1 MTSLSIPFA
10 LDHHGNE
17 VPIDEAER
25 FKANYYRCP
34 ECKEIVN
41 PRKGDQRKY
50 FAHKSGVLDETD
62 CSLSS
67 QADVEE
73 MVEELRTS
81 DIEKGE
87 ENQDI
92 RVYLGEEPG
101 GRLRLFGVLPSLD
114 WSTIPPGVDIDPLL
128 SDIEVSGSGVERTPV
143 GRSFH
148 PSEPEVTFEL
158 DPRSEKYL
166 VEIDG
171 PDRLDDILGEWTAD
185 GPTSGD
191 LFVGDQT
198 RARRFQENRQIK
210 HGEWVYVLADAVDVE
225 LPDIVETYSLAD
237 WTVLAFPARPET
249 EALLEE
255 YSTGLTTDEYGF
267 DADIVLPAHA
277 HPTSDA
283 PISSK
288 PRDAIFVG
296 VVPAPEQDPIF
307 EIVSIP
313 KRHGETVEL
322 ESTGPGNP
330 RYFKSTLPAQGSKR
344 ISVHQRNSSRHR
356 LVHLHAEE
364 DPTEG
369 AQETGIGDIGLSIGH
384 GEDSIHL
391 GPLDEESEYTFPSD
405 FQPQTLPGTI
415 TYTGPEGL
423 NLEITGE
430 FPTTYEGNSPLVRTT
445 TNLESFLPNLSHWVN
460 QGCSSVSVEFDGIG
474 TVELNFSEVTSGGN
488 A

>member
-41 PRKGDQRKY
+41 PRKGDQRQY

-87 ENQDI
+87 ENQKI

-101 GRLRLFGVLPSLD
+101 GRLRLFGVLPSVD

-128 SDIEVSGSGVERTPV
+128 SDIEVSASGVERSPV

-158 DPRSEKYL
+158 DPGSENYRL
-166 VEIDG
+166 AVSG
-171 PDRLDDILGEWTAD
+171 PARLENILGEWTAD
-185 GPTSGD
+185 GPSSGD
-191 LFVGDQT
+191 LFIGDQT
-198 RARRFQENRQIK
+198 RARRFQESRQIK
-210 HGEWVYVLADAVDVE
+210 HGEWVYVLADAVDIE
-225 LPDIVETYSLAD
+225 LPDIVGTYSLAD

-267 DADIVLPAHA
+267 DADVVLPAHA

-288 PRDAIFVG
+288 PRDTIFVG
-296 VVPAPEQDPIF
+296 VVPASEQDPIF

-313 KRHGETVEL
+313 KRYGETVEL
-322 ESTGPGNP
+322 DSTGPGNP
-330 RYFKSTLPAQGSKR
+330 RYFKSKLPAQGSKR

-364 DPTEG
+364 DPKKAVPKTRMEG
-369 AQETGIGDIGLSIGH
+369 VGLKISQ
-384 GEDSIHL
+384 GEDSRQL
-391 GPLDEESEYTFPSD
+391 APLDEESKYTFPKD
-405 FQPQTLPGTI
+405 FQPQTLQGTV

-423 NLEITGE
+423 NLEIAGE
-430 FPTTYEGNSPLVRTT
+430 FPSTYEGNSPLVRTT
-445 TNLESFLPNLSHWVN
+445 TDLESFLPNLGHWVQ
-460 QGCSSVSVEFDGIG
+460 QGCSSVSIEFEGIG
-474 TVELNFSEVTSGGN
+474 TVELNFSEVNSGGN